1 MKQLW
6 QVRVSRAVY
15 KALRF
20 KALEAEK
27 PASVLATELLGKA
40 LKVPAAAQKQAVA
53 KSAPG

>member
-1 MKQLW
+1 VKQLW

>member
-6 QVRVSRAVY
+6 QVRVTRAVY

-27 PASVLATELLGKA
+27 PASTLATEILGKA
-40 LKVPAAAQKQAVA
+40 LGVPKASPKHAPAQAAQ
-53 KSAPG
+53 G